1 MEESGNADE
10 RPAARPKKASPPEP
24 IEAEITNDLEGPKE
38 DDRPA
43 ARPTEP
49 LQPVLTQFDIV
60 YAAMEAKKEAKKEN
74 NRKSHE
80 DFMSSPGGPFI
91 WGVLKVL
98 GAVTLAALVIWFIVS
113 TANSVG
119 SGKFECESA
128 VKSQL
133 RSPSTASVS
142 FLTNSQSSE
151 NSSNWKHT
159 GTVTAQ
165 NGFGATVTSGWTCY
179 FEDGVAR
186 ATVG

>member
-1 MEESGNADE
+1 MEESGKGEDL
-10 RPAARPKKASPPEP
+10 PAEKPKRVSPPEP
-24 IEAEITNDLEGPKE
+24 IEAEIINDLERLKE

-49 LQPVLTQFDIV
+49 LKPLLTQFEIV
-60 YAAMEAKKEAKKEN
+60 GAAMEAKKAAKREN
-74 NRKSHE
+74 NRKHHE

-91 WGVLKVL
+91 WGALKVL
-98 GAVTLAALVIWFIVS
+98 GAVTAVALVVWFIVS

-179 FEDGVAR
+179 FENGVAS